1 MPDFFNSKDDE
12 LVLPSYP
19 QDPDQIANRRKL
31 VDKTEKLL
39 QKNEVE
45 YNIDSDNKRD
55 FINAAPSI
63 IGERN
68 LPIELTLFDNISNL
82 CSYLNKELVSIGGH
96 VKRDNYNNLYLY
108 YDKSLM
114 KESVIT
120 EDIKSTV
127 SNIRTKIKNKID
139 TISSSLR
146 PMTRLEA
153 SKKYDVISDEN
164 VKEIKSIIKKVSD
177 EAIKIFSKKD
187 IVTKKKHSKVC
198 KYSTNSTVKE
208 EYLCGIKSKDAF
220 HKIECIAVTISMT
233 NRNVSDKEYE
243 EIESIIWDEM
253 YNDITAYIKS
263 LKSKFAIHANPE
275 IHDYNMHGR
284 QKICLCITYF
294 QELKPKSAVKEANI
308 FINTDRVE
316 YNVDTLKPDTK
327 NNILFIT
334 GYSGSGKSTL
344 MAELREKYGNNI
356 MTVAGDH
363 FFMVLRYKYRIE
375 HGMPMSKQYDKYNC
389 INDASKAY
397 LGPILTKY
405 FDLYYCSL
413 SISTDS
419 FTNPQLLEYWEGF
432 IHWLYEDTT
441 VNKAFYRG
449 KIIVVE
455 GIQISNTDPELYRNH
470 ALIIT
475 GTSALTSW
483 ARKANR
489 DIFSEK
495 KYDWKHIKT
504 LFTMIPV
511 YLNDTKQLND
521 LEKVMKEDANYSK
534 YSSDI
539 HAIINNLSKEE
550 LDHIGGG
557 YWVDSNR
564 VIYRKVEYSNNKP
577 IAFIDVYLLPK
588 YKNTGLVVIA
598 VSKEARGKG
607 VGSRL
612 TKDAI
617 ISLRTDNRIDKLRWK
632 VDYDN
637 DASINM
643 AKSLGFE
650 LIDDGVKE
658 KIFQYKLSNNTIKES
673 DVLYMPNTMG
683 DLQTLLDNTDPKHIY
698 FTSDWHLLKNRYKN
712 ERNYVNCQE
721 IVTWCRQNIKD
732 DDIFMYLGD
741 ISYRWIDE
749 KGEEESMKIMA
760 SLPGIK
766 VLIAGNHDRMLGDD
780 YLHGC
785 GFKYIFDEYTWKNL
799 VFTHRPINMSLYP
812 DDYWNIHGHI
822 HKWKKYNTTDGKK
835 NINVYP
841 YWFDNKPVT
850 LDYLLKHKEELVK
863 DNEWNPN
870 DILSETKRS
879 ELPDKAFGI
888 PEDRKYP
895 LDTEQHVRSAIKLFG
910 HAEEGKKKKLAQ
922 NIRSAAKKYDIS
934 IPENTQC
941 YKYLNEGSIESV
953 IPEGVTNV
961 VFDMGSVL
969 VNHNMIKTL
978 HEGLI
983 LSHFVV
989 HEIYDFLQE
998 TLFVEGGKQIDLC
1011 TTEWMK
1017 NHIKSVA
1024 PEQYVKFIDRIFE
1037 LVPEAMYKYEYTDEL
1052 LDALRSKGYKLY
1064 YLSNWPRWSYTLEE
1078 SFFRPILEKFDGGR
1092 FSFESKQFMK
1102 PDLEFY
1108 EDFLNI
1114 YNLDPATC
1122 IFFDDKQENVKAAE
1136 EVGMKAV
1143 LFNSEETPKQ
1153 LLWDNFN
1160 IPSDVNNTILVNM
1173 GAKLESVNLDKINWW
1188 HLSPSLDT
1196 NYPDEELYYKNFDTC
1211 IQSIT
1216 NNQLKDGPIERYV
1229 FICNGDVGD
1238 LTSIPVGRILIN
1250 PDRSSEWLIQYP
1262 LEYKDGLY
1270 QTVLNEWSMAACN
1283 PICGITKPFILKL
1296 TNDCG
1301 SLINTKQYALAPDII
1316 SDKYLVVNENAQLEI
1331 VDFNKFKD
1339 CFVEVYEFVG
1349 NKSRLNKLS
1358 KAYNEGKIVDNTVF
1372 YTMLTGKPMLCEDQI
1387 DFDPSFRK
1395 VDLEYMKEDTI
1406 AKLATIKDECLK
1418 ILNENTYSL
1427 LHAPIITETFDVKV
1441 IDIPFLSKYNK
1452 HGDISIK
1459 EDLDGY
1465 YFYSSLTGKRS
1476 SSVESTSLLTEAMI
1490 KSIY

>member
-1 MPDFFNSKDDE
+1 MMPDFFNSKDDE

-96 VKRDNYNNLYLY
+96 MKRDNYNNLYLY

-316 YNVDTLKPDTK
+316 YNVDTLKPDTD
-327 NNILFIT
+327 
-334 GYSGSGKSTL
+334 
-344 MAELREKYGNNI
+344 LR
-356 MTVAGDH
+356 
-363 FFMVLRYKYRIE
+363 
-375 HGMPMSKQYDKYNC
+375 
-389 INDASKAY
+389 
-397 LGPILTKY
+397 
-405 FDLYYCSL
+405 
-413 SISTDS
+413 
-419 FTNPQLLEYWEGF
+419 
-432 IHWLYEDTT
+432 
-441 VNKAFYRG
+441 
-449 KIIVVE
+449 
-455 GIQISNTDPELYRNH
+455 
-470 ALIIT
+470 
-475 GTSALTSW
+475 
-483 ARKANR
+483 
-489 DIFSEK
+489 
-495 KYDWKHIKT
+495 
-504 LFTMIPV
+504 
-511 YLNDTKQLND
+511 
-521 LEKVMKEDANYSK
+521 
-534 YSSDI
+534 
-539 HAIINNLSKEE
+539 
-550 LDHIGGG
+550 
-557 YWVDSNR
+557 
-564 VIYRKVEYSNNKP
+564 
-577 IAFIDVYLLPK
+577 
-588 YKNTGLVVIA
+588 
-598 VSKEARGKG
+598 
-607 VGSRL
+607 
-612 TKDAI
+612 
-617 ISLRTDNRIDKLRWK
+617 
-632 VDYDN
+632 
-637 DASINM
+637 
-643 AKSLGFE
+643 
-650 LIDDGVKE
+650 
-658 KIFQYKLSNNTIKES
+658 
-673 DVLYMPNTMG
+673 
-683 DLQTLLDNTDPKHIY
+683 TLLDNTDPKHIY

-721 IVTWCRQNIKD
+721 IITWCKQNIKD

-953 IPEGVTNV
+953 IPEGVANV

-1406 AKLATIKDECLK
+1406 AKLATIRDECLK

-1465 YFYSSLTGKRS
+1465 YFYSSLTEKRS

>member
-1 MPDFFNSKDDE
+1 MMPDFFNSKDDE

-316 YNVDTLKPDTK
+316 YNVDTLKPDTD
-327 NNILFIT
+327 
-334 GYSGSGKSTL
+334 
-344 MAELREKYGNNI
+344 LR
-356 MTVAGDH
+356 
-363 FFMVLRYKYRIE
+363 
-375 HGMPMSKQYDKYNC
+375 
-389 INDASKAY
+389 
-397 LGPILTKY
+397 
-405 FDLYYCSL
+405 
-413 SISTDS
+413 
-419 FTNPQLLEYWEGF
+419 
-432 IHWLYEDTT
+432 
-441 VNKAFYRG
+441 
-449 KIIVVE
+449 
-455 GIQISNTDPELYRNH
+455 
-470 ALIIT
+470 
-475 GTSALTSW
+475 
-483 ARKANR
+483 
-489 DIFSEK
+489 
-495 KYDWKHIKT
+495 
-504 LFTMIPV
+504 
-511 YLNDTKQLND
+511 
-521 LEKVMKEDANYSK
+521 
-534 YSSDI
+534 
-539 HAIINNLSKEE
+539 
-550 LDHIGGG
+550 
-557 YWVDSNR
+557 
-564 VIYRKVEYSNNKP
+564 
-577 IAFIDVYLLPK
+577 
-588 YKNTGLVVIA
+588 
-598 VSKEARGKG
+598 
-607 VGSRL
+607 
-612 TKDAI
+612 
-617 ISLRTDNRIDKLRWK
+617 
-632 VDYDN
+632 
-637 DASINM
+637 
-643 AKSLGFE
+643 
-650 LIDDGVKE
+650 
-658 KIFQYKLSNNTIKES
+658 
-673 DVLYMPNTMG
+673 
-683 DLQTLLDNTDPKHIY
+683 TLLDNTDPKHIY

-850 LDYLLKHKEELVK
+850 LDYL
-863 DNEWNPN
+863 
-870 DILSETKRS
+870 
-879 ELPDKAFGI
+879 
-888 PEDRKYP
+888 
-895 LDTEQHVRSAIKLFG
+895 
-910 HAEEGKKKKLAQ
+910 
-922 NIRSAAKKYDIS
+922 
-934 IPENTQC
+934 
-941 YKYLNEGSIESV
+941 
-953 IPEGVTNV
+953 
-961 VFDMGSVL
+961 
-969 VNHNMIKTL
+969 
-978 HEGLI
+978 
-983 LSHFVV
+983 
-989 HEIYDFLQE
+989 
-998 TLFVEGGKQIDLC
+998 
-1011 TTEWMK
+1011 
-1017 NHIKSVA
+1017 
-1024 PEQYVKFIDRIFE
+1024 
-1037 LVPEAMYKYEYTDEL
+1037 
-1052 LDALRSKGYKLY
+1052 
-1064 YLSNWPRWSYTLEE
+1064 
-1078 SFFRPILEKFDGGR
+1078 
-1092 FSFESKQFMK
+1092 
-1102 PDLEFY
+1102 
-1108 EDFLNI
+1108 
-1114 YNLDPATC
+1114 
-1122 IFFDDKQENVKAAE
+1122 
-1136 EVGMKAV
+1136 
-1143 LFNSEETPKQ
+1143 
-1153 LLWDNFN
+1153 
-1160 IPSDVNNTILVNM
+1160 
-1173 GAKLESVNLDKINWW
+1173 
-1188 HLSPSLDT
+1188 
-1196 NYPDEELYYKNFDTC
+1196 
-1211 IQSIT
+1211 
-1216 NNQLKDGPIERYV
+1216 
-1229 FICNGDVGD
+1229 
-1238 LTSIPVGRILIN
+1238 
-1250 PDRSSEWLIQYP
+1250 
-1262 LEYKDGLY
+1262 
-1270 QTVLNEWSMAACN
+1270 
-1283 PICGITKPFILKL
+1283 
-1296 TNDCG
+1296 
-1301 SLINTKQYALAPDII
+1301 
-1316 SDKYLVVNENAQLEI
+1316 
-1331 VDFNKFKD
+1331 
-1339 CFVEVYEFVG
+1339 
-1349 NKSRLNKLS
+1349 
-1358 KAYNEGKIVDNTVF
+1358 
-1372 YTMLTGKPMLCEDQI
+1372 
-1387 DFDPSFRK
+1387 
-1395 VDLEYMKEDTI
+1395 
-1406 AKLATIKDECLK
+1406 
-1418 ILNENTYSL
+1418 
-1427 LHAPIITETFDVKV
+1427 
-1441 IDIPFLSKYNK
+1441 
-1452 HGDISIK
+1452 SIK
-1459 EDLDGY
+1459 
-1465 YFYSSLTGKRS
+1465 KN
-1476 SSVESTSLLTEAMI
+1476 
-1490 KSIY
+1490 

>member
-1 MPDFFNSKDDE
+1 MMPDFFNSKDDE

-146 PMTRLEA
+146 PMTRLET

-164 VKEIKSIIKKVSD
+164 VKEIKSIIKKVSN

-220 HKIECIAVTISMT
+220 HRIECIAVTISMT

-275 IHDYNMHGR
+275 IHDYNTHGR

-344 MAELREKYGNNI
+344 MAELRGKYGNNI

-375 HGMPMSKQYDKYNC
+375 HGMPMSKKYDKYNC

-455 GIQISNTDPELYRNH
+455 GVQISNTDPELYRNH

-495 KYDWKHIKT
+495 KYDWEHIKT

-511 YLNDTKQLND
+511 YLNDTKRLND
-521 LEKVMKEDANYSK
+521 LEKVMKEDA
-534 YSSDI
+534 
-539 HAIINNLSKEE
+539 
-550 LDHIGGG
+550 LD
-557 YWVDSNR
+557 
-564 VIYRKVEYSNNKP
+564 
-577 IAFIDVYLLPK
+577 LPD
-588 YKNTGLVVIA
+588 T
-598 VSKEARGKG
+598 
-607 VGSRL
+607 
-612 TKDAI
+612 
-617 ISLRTDNRIDKLRWK
+617 
-632 VDYDN
+632 
-637 DASINM
+637 
-643 AKSLGFE
+643 
-650 LIDDGVKE
+650 
-658 KIFQYKLSNNTIKES
+658 
-673 DVLYMPNTMG
+673 

-741 ISYRWIDE
+741 ISYRWMDE
-749 KGEEESMKIMA
+749 KDEEESMRIMA

-799 VFTHRPINMSLYP
+799 VFTHRPINMSLCP

-1017 NHIKSVA
+1017 NYIKSVA

-1196 NYPDEELYYKNFDTC
+1196 NYPDEGLYYKNFDTC

-1216 NNQLKDGPIERYV
+1216 NSQLKDGPIERYV

-1270 QTVLNEWSMAACN
+1270 QTALNEWSMAACN

-1406 AKLATIKDECLK
+1406 AKLATIRDECLK

-1427 LHAPIITETFDVKV
+1427 SHAPIITETFDVKV

>member
-1 MPDFFNSKDDE
+1 MMPDFFNSKDDE

-96 VKRDNYNNLYLY
+96 MKRDNYNNLYLY

-187 IVTKKKHSKVC
+187 IVIKKEHSKVC

-275 IHDYNMHGR
+275 IHDYNMYGR

-316 YNVDTLKPDTK
+316 YNVDTLKPDT
-327 NNILFIT
+327 
-334 GYSGSGKSTL
+334 
-344 MAELREKYGNNI
+344 
-356 MTVAGDH
+356 
-363 FFMVLRYKYRIE
+363 
-375 HGMPMSKQYDKYNC
+375 
-389 INDASKAY
+389 
-397 LGPILTKY
+397 
-405 FDLYYCSL
+405 
-413 SISTDS
+413 
-419 FTNPQLLEYWEGF
+419 
-432 IHWLYEDTT
+432 
-441 VNKAFYRG
+441 
-449 KIIVVE
+449 
-455 GIQISNTDPELYRNH
+455 
-470 ALIIT
+470 
-475 GTSALTSW
+475 
-483 ARKANR
+483 
-489 DIFSEK
+489 
-495 KYDWKHIKT
+495 
-504 LFTMIPV
+504 
-511 YLNDTKQLND
+511 
-521 LEKVMKEDANYSK
+521 
-534 YSSDI
+534 
-539 HAIINNLSKEE
+539 
-550 LDHIGGG
+550 
-557 YWVDSNR
+557 
-564 VIYRKVEYSNNKP
+564 
-577 IAFIDVYLLPK
+577 
-588 YKNTGLVVIA
+588 
-598 VSKEARGKG
+598 
-607 VGSRL
+607 
-612 TKDAI
+612 
-617 ISLRTDNRIDKLRWK
+617 
-632 VDYDN
+632 
-637 DASINM
+637 
-643 AKSLGFE
+643 
-650 LIDDGVKE
+650 
-658 KIFQYKLSNNTIKES
+658 
-673 DVLYMPNTMG
+673 

-1052 LDALRSKGYKLY
+1052 LDALRSRGYKLY

-1114 YNLDPATC
+1114 YNLDPTTC

-1406 AKLATIKDECLK
+1406 AKLATIRDECLK

>member
-1 MPDFFNSKDDE
+1 MMPDFFNSKDDE

-96 VKRDNYNNLYLY
+96 MKRDNYNNLYLY

-153 SKKYDVISDEN
+153 SRKYDVISDEN

-432 IHWLYEDTT
+432 IHWFYEDTT

-455 GIQISNTDPELYRNH
+455 GVQISNTDPELYRNH

-521 LEKVMKEDANYSK
+521 LEKVMKEDA
-534 YSSDI
+534 
-539 HAIINNLSKEE
+539 
-550 LDHIGGG
+550 LD
-557 YWVDSNR
+557 
-564 VIYRKVEYSNNKP
+564 
-577 IAFIDVYLLPK
+577 LPD
-588 YKNTGLVVIA
+588 T
-598 VSKEARGKG
+598 
-607 VGSRL
+607 
-612 TKDAI
+612 D
-617 ISLRTDNRIDKLRWK
+617 LR
-632 VDYDN
+632 
-637 DASINM
+637 
-643 AKSLGFE
+643 
-650 LIDDGVKE
+650 
-658 KIFQYKLSNNTIKES
+658 
-673 DVLYMPNTMG
+673 
-683 DLQTLLDNTDPKHIY
+683 TLLDNTDPKHIY

-721 IVTWCRQNIKD
+721 IITWCRQNIKD

-1406 AKLATIKDECLK
+1406 AKLATIRDECLK